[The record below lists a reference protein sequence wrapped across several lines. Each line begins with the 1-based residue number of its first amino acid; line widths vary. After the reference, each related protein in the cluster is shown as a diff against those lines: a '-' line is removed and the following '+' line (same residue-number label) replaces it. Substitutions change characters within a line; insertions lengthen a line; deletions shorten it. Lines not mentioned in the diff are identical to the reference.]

1 MKILLIKLKNIG
13 DVLIMTPTICGIRR
27 RYPQAHISVLVRE
40 GTEGILAGCGDIDEV
55 LVSAAP
61 EKEKRGFGWWTDLK
75 NMIHIRTTGFDWVF
89 ELGDGDRGRW
99 VTRFSGGK
107 HRIAS
112 RWGWVVPKHF
122 QKAFTATSTQD
133 WQMMHRVEK
142 DYRLVSEFLPL
153 GENVPPLVFDAPER
167 IDPLVADGAEYVVMH
182 PVSRWKR
189 KAWPVERWITVG
201 KWLTAKGLRC
211 VVSSGP
217 DPVEIE
223 MAQEITRALGEN
235 ACCTKGEKS
244 WSELARLI
252 RGARLFAG
260 LDTAAMHLAAACQTP
275 VVALF
280 AQSIESH
287 WRPWKCRHEIVRAG
301 GPLPREFPAFIE
313 EAARRSMLDIPE
325 QDVIAACERMLSPVS

>member
-13 DVLIMTPTICGIRR
+13 DVLIMTPAIRGIRER
-27 RYPQAHISVLVRE
+27 HPEAHISVLVRA
-40 GTEGILAGCGDIDEV
+40 GTEGILAGCKDIDEI

-75 NMIHIRTTGFDWVF
+75 NMIHIRTSGFDWVF

-153 GENVPPLVFDAPER
+153 GENVPPLVFDAPEGV
-167 IDPLVADGAEYVVMH
+167 DPLVADGAEYVVMH

-201 KWLTAKGLRC
+201 QWLAAKGLRC

-235 ACCTKGEKS
+235 ACCTNGEKS

-287 WRPWKCRHEIVRAG
+287 WGPWKCRHEIVRAG
-301 GPLPREFPAFIE
+301 GPLPRDFPAFVE